1 MPFIEH
7 GNDGHLAASYCL
19 ETVTAIP
26 SSGGGDT
33 QAAKPQPPPPAR
45 GAAAWRPWTVALAF
59 IGAFGLA
66 LAGRALV
73 TTVAG
78 EGESVLVGGT
88 IVLILLSV
96 SSVGLAVLLANMHG
110 RPTAG
115 DFGLRRPRIARAI
128 ALTLTVWITL
138 TVLTVLWISALG
150 LDGEEGQ
157 ALTDR
162 LGTDGTLTVVIL
174 IVVLTILTPI
184 EEEFL
189 FRGYIFRTLRNWR
202 GVWPAAGT
210 TGLLFAAIH
219 VGWVPIA
226 LVIIIVPFGI
236 GLCLLYHWTASL
248 YPGIA
253 FHTLNNSVPLG
264 SALNW
269 TWQTPLLMV
278 VSTLAALT
286 LARLIAVGLGDRHA
300 TQATS
305 PTG

>member
-1 MPFIEH
+1 M
-7 GNDGHLAASYCL
+7 
-19 ETVTAIP
+19 
-26 SSGGGDT
+26 
-33 QAAKPQPPPPAR
+33 
-45 GAAAWRPWTVALAF
+45 AF
-59 IGAFGLA
+59 IGVFALA
-66 LAGRALV
+66 LAGRAIV
-73 TTVAG
+73 AAVAG
-78 EGESVLVGGT
+78 EGEGVMLGGA

-96 SSVGLAVLLANMHG
+96 SAVAMAVLLANMHG

-115 DFGLRRPRIARAI
+115 DFGLRRPLIGRAI
-128 ALTLTVWITL
+128 ALTLAVWITL

-150 LDGEEGQ
+150 LDGEKGQ

-174 IVVLTILTPI
+174 IVLLTIIAPI

-189 FRGYIFRTLRNWR
+189 FRGYIFRALRNWR

-210 TGLLFAAIH
+210 TGVLFAAIH

-226 LVIIIVPFGI
+226 LVITIVPFGI
-236 GLCLLYHWTASL
+236 GLCLLYHWTGSL

-253 FHTLNNSVPLG
+253 FHALTNSIPLG
-264 SALNW
+264 STLNW

-278 VSTLAALT
+278 ASTLAALT
-286 LARLIAVGLGDRHA
+286 LARLIAVGLGDRQA

-305 PTG
+305 ATG